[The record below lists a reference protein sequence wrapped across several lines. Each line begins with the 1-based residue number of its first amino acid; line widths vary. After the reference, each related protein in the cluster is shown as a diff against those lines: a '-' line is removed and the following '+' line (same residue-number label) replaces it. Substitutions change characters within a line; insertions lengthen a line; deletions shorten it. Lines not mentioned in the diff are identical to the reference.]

1 MLKIFQSGGIVM
13 WPLLILSIT
22 NLSCIFE
29 RFLYWN
35 RVKSIDSNQLNK
47 IIEKYSTTNY
57 SSIKNKIKISNIPLE
72 KVLRKTI
79 FICAENKNNIDI
91 ALSISLKALE
101 VDFNRFNILFSTTV
115 TVAPLLGL
123 LGTVLGLINSFAF
136 IKLGTAG
143 INADQVTGGISEAL
157 VSTAAGL
164 IVAIVTLVF
173 LNYFSGIKRKEMQK
187 VYEYAGYFEIM
198 FNNRG

>member
-1 MLKIFQSGGIVM
+1 M

-29 RFLYWN
+29 RFSYWY
-35 RVKSIDSNQLNK
+35 RVKNIDRSQLNEL
-47 IIEKYSTTNY
+47 IEKYSNKNY
-57 SSIKNKIKISNIPLE
+57 SSNIKTNITKIPLE
-72 KVLRKTI
+72 KVLKKTI
-79 FICAENKNNIDI
+79 LISAENKNNIDI
-91 ALSISLKALE
+91 ALTISLKSLE
-101 VDFNRFNILFSTTV
+101 VEFNRFNTLFSTTV

-136 IKLGTAG
+136 IKLGAAG
-143 INADQVTGGISEAL
+143 INADKVTGGISEAL

-173 LNYFSGIKRKEMQK
+173 LNIFSGLKRKEMQK
-187 VYEYAGYFEIM
+187 IYEYAGYFEIM
-198 FNNRG
+198 YNKQK

>member
-1 MLKIFQSGGIVM
+1 M

-29 RFLYWN
+29 RFSYWN
-35 RVKSIDSNQLNK
+35 RVKNIDSKQLNE
-47 IIEKYSTTNY
+47 IIEKYSTKNF
-57 SSIKNKIKISNIPLE
+57 SSNKINISEIPLE

-79 FICAENKNNIDI
+79 LICAENKNNIDI
-91 ALSISLKALE
+91 ALSISLKSLE
-101 VDFNRFNILFSTTV
+101 AEFNRFNTLFSTTV

-136 IKLGTAG
+136 IKLGAAG

-187 VYEYAGYFEIM
+187 IYEYAGYFEIIH
-198 FNNRG
+198 NKQKVVK

>member
-1 MLKIFQSGGIVM
+1 M

-29 RFLYWN
+29 RFSYWYG
-35 RVKSIDSNQLNK
+35 VKKIDRNKLND
-47 IIEKYSTTNY
+47 IIEKYSNSNY
-57 SSIKNKIKISNIPLE
+57 SSNKKINLTKIPLE

-79 FICAENKNNIDI
+79 FICSNNKDNIDI
-91 ALSISLKALE
+91 ALSISLKSLDSE
-101 VDFNRFNILFSTTV
+101 FNRFNTLFSTTV

-136 IKLGTAG
+136 IKLGAAG
-143 INADQVTGGISEAL
+143 INADKVTGGISEAL

-173 LNYFSGIKRKEMQK
+173 LNIFSGLKRKEMQK
-187 VYEYAGYFEIM
+187 IYEYAGYFEIM
-198 FNNRG
+198 YNKQK

>member
-1 MLKIFQSGGIVM
+1 M
-13 WPLLILSIT
+13 
-22 NLSCIFE
+22 
-29 RFLYWN
+29 
-35 RVKSIDSNQLNK
+35 
-47 IIEKYSTTNY
+47 
-57 SSIKNKIKISNIPLE
+57 
-72 KVLRKTI
+72 
-79 FICAENKNNIDI
+79 
-91 ALSISLKALE
+91 
-101 VDFNRFNILFSTTV
+101 FSTTV

-136 IKLGTAG
+136 IKLGAGG
-143 INADQVTGGISEAL
+143 INAEQVTGGISEAL

-198 FNNRG
+198 FNNRK

>member
-1 MLKIFQSGGIVM
+1 M

-22 NLSCIFE
+22 NLTCIFE
-29 RFLYWN
+29 RFSYWN
-35 RVKSIDSNQLNK
+35 RVKNIDSKQLNE
-47 IIEKYSTTNY
+47 IIEKYSTKNF
-57 SSIKNKIKISNIPLE
+57 SSNKINISEIPLE

-79 FICAENKNNIDI
+79 LICAENKNNIDI
-91 ALSISLKALE
+91 ALSISLKSLE
-101 VDFNRFNILFSTTV
+101 AEFNRFNTLFSTTV

-136 IKLGTAG
+136 IKLGAAG

-187 VYEYAGYFEIM
+187 IYEYAGYFEIIH
-198 FNNRG
+198 NKQKVVK

>member
-1 MLKIFQSGGIVM
+1 M
-13 WPLLILSIT
+13 
-22 NLSCIFE
+22 
-29 RFLYWN
+29 
-35 RVKSIDSNQLNK
+35 LNK

-57 SSIKNKIKISNIPLE
+57 SSIKTKIKVSNIPLE

-79 FICAENKNNIDI
+79 LISAENKNNIDK
-91 ALSISLKALE
+91 ALLISLKALE
-101 VDFNRFNILFSTTV
+101 ADFNRFNILFSTTV

-173 LNYFSGIKRKEMQK
+173 LNYFSGIKRKEIQK
-187 VYEYAGYFEIM
+187 VYEYAGYFEIIS
-198 FNNRG
+198 NNKNSY

>member
-1 MLKIFQSGGIVM
+1 MLKIFQSGGFVM

-35 RVKSIDSNQLNK
+35 RVKNIDSNQLNK
-47 IIEKYSTTNY
+47 IIEKYSAKNY
-57 SSIKNKIKISNIPLE
+57 SSNKTKIKISNIPLE

-79 FICAENKNNIDI
+79 LISAENKNNIDK

-101 VDFNRFNILFSTTV
+101 ADFNRFNILFSTTV

-136 IKLGTAG
+136 IKLGTGG

-198 FNNRG
+198 FKNQK

>member
-1 MLKIFQSGGIVM
+1 M

-29 RFLYWN
+29 RFSYWY
-35 RVKSIDSNQLNK
+35 RVKNIDRSQLNE
-47 IIEKYSTTNY
+47 IIEKYSNKNY
-57 SSIKNKIKISNIPLE
+57 SSNVKTNIAKIPLE

-79 FICAENKNNIDI
+79 LISAENKNNIDI
-91 ALSISLKALE
+91 ALTISLKSLE
-101 VDFNRFNILFSTTV
+101 VEFNRFNTLFSTTV

-136 IKLGTAG
+136 IKLGEAG
-143 INADQVTGGISEAL
+143 INADKVTGGISEAL

-173 LNYFSGIKRKEMQK
+173 LNIFSGIKRKEMQK
-187 VYEYAGYFEIM
+187 IYEYAGYFEIM
-198 FNNRG
+198 YNKQK

>member
-1 MLKIFQSGGIVM
+1 M

-35 RVKSIDSNQLNK
+35 RVKNIDSNQLNK
-47 IIEKYSTTNY
+47 IIEKYSAKNY
-57 SSIKNKIKISNIPLE
+57 SSNKTKKNISNIPLE

-164 IVAIVTLVF
+164 IVAILTLIF
-173 LNYFSGIKRKEMQK
+173 LNYFSGIKRKQMQK

-198 FNNRG
+198 LNNQR

>member
-1 MLKIFQSGGIVM
+1 M

-22 NLSCIFE
+22 NLTCIFE
-29 RFLYWN
+29 RFSYWN
-35 RVKSIDSNQLNK
+35 RVKNIDSKQLNE
-47 IIEKYSTTNY
+47 IIEKYSTKNF
-57 SSIKNKIKISNIPLE
+57 SSNKINISKIPLE

-79 FICAENKNNIDI
+79 LICAENKNNIDI
-91 ALSISLKALE
+91 ALSISLKSLE
-101 VDFNRFNILFSTTV
+101 AEFNRFNTLFSTTV

-136 IKLGTAG
+136 IKLGAAG

-187 VYEYAGYFEIM
+187 IYEYAGYFEIIH
-198 FNNRG
+198 NKQKVVK

>member
-1 MLKIFQSGGIVM
+1 MFKIFQSGGIVM

-29 RFLYWN
+29 RFSYWY
-35 RVKSIDSNQLNK
+35 RVKNIDRSQLNE
-47 IIEKYSTTNY
+47 IIEKYSNKNY
-57 SSIKNKIKISNIPLE
+57 SSNVKTNITKIPLE

-79 FICAENKNNIDI
+79 LISAENKNNIDI
-91 ALSISLKALE
+91 ALTISLKSLE
-101 VDFNRFNILFSTTV
+101 VEFNRFNTLFSTTV

-136 IKLGTAG
+136 IKLGEAG
-143 INADQVTGGISEAL
+143 INADKVTGGISEAL

-173 LNYFSGIKRKEMQK
+173 LNIFSGLKRKEMQK
-187 VYEYAGYFEIM
+187 IYEYAGYFEIM
-198 FNNRG
+198 YNKQK

>member
-35 RVKSIDSNQLNK
+35 RVKNIDSNQLNK
-47 IIEKYSTTNY
+47 IIEKYSAKNY
-57 SSIKNKIKISNIPLE
+57 SSNKTKINISNIPLE

-79 FICAENKNNIDI
+79 LISAENKNNIDK
-91 ALSISLKALE
+91 ALLISLKALE
-101 VDFNRFNILFSTTV
+101 ADFNRFNILFSTTV

-123 LGTVLGLINSFAF
+123 LGTVLGLINSFSF
-136 IKLGTAG
+136 IKLGTGG

-187 VYEYAGYFEIM
+187 VYEYVGYFEIM
-198 FNNRG
+198 FNNQR

>member
-1 MLKIFQSGGIVM
+1 M

-35 RVKSIDSNQLNK
+35 RIKNIDSNQLNE
-47 IIEKYSTTNY
+47 IVEKYSAKNY
-57 SSIKNKIKISNIPLE
+57 SSNKTKKNISNIPLE

-79 FICAENKNNIDI
+79 LICGENKNNIDI

-136 IKLGTAG
+136 IKLGAGG

-164 IVAIVTLVF
+164 IVAILTLIF
-173 LNYFSGIKRKEMQK
+173 LNYFSGIKRKQMQK

-198 FNNRG
+198 LNNQR